1 MSNEETIKTT
11 LNELNKI
18 ISSNSIIGDPIE
30 TEDKILIPVVK
41 MGFGFGAGGAKDLE
55 ATGAG
60 GGVEPVS
67 MVVVSKGMEGAEGIR
82 VLDIKKEDSLNKSLS
97 NLSLIITD
105 LISNFIGPTTGEYA
119 EGEWQYSQTEEN
131 NSEEESTSN
140 IYDAE

>member
-11 LNELNKI
+11 LNELNKL

-41 MGFGFGAGGAKDLE
+41 MGFGFGTGGAKDLE

-60 GGVEPVS
+60 GGVEPIS
-67 MVVVSKGMEGAEGIR
+67 MVVVSKGLEGTEGIR

-105 LISNFIGPTTGEYA
+105 LISNFIGPNGEYT
-119 EGEWQYSQTEEN
+119 EGEWQYSQSEEN
-131 NSEEESTSN
+131 NSEDESTSN